1 MKPKIALYTVLM
13 SFAVVALMSSC
24 DKNDSALS
32 ESLTSTDLAVQES
45 ETSVLRADQT
55 KEFYVVKRDYLNYY
69 THYFEYQDINH
80 KTGLLTD
87 PAISS
92 TNSLCG
98 AASLMVATGMVA
110 NGEKRQSDYYLVN
123 KEGLVNIVKK
133 LQNLGGYGHPELYA
147 CLNQFLGTFVGSSE
161 STTANRDVF
170 KDFIKKEMRAGSP
183 VVLPVVILARN
194 RTNYSNDLHHEDGS
208 NSKVYYIQNHD
219 IDESR
224 GYFGHFVVLVSLQIE
239 PSGFGYVQ
247 YYDVLDPT
255 KTLKKCSYK
264 RLLDSNKMN
273 SYNDAQ
279 YCAFAVKKKK

>member
-13 SFAVVALMSSC
+13 SFAVVAFSSC
-24 DKNDSALS
+24 DKNYSALS

-45 ETSVLRADQT
+45 ETSALRADQT

-69 THYFEYQDINH
+69 THYFEYQDVDPRD
-80 KTGLLTD
+80 GLLKGD
-87 PAISS
+87 DINP